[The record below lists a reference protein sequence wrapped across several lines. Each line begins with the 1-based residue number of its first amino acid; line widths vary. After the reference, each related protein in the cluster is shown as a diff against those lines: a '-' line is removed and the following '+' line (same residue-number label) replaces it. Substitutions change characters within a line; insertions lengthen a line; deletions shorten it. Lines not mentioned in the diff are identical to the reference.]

1 MRVVF
6 WGTRGSVPISLSTA
20 ELKRKLVTALVRAS
34 GKTLDTTDKAQAFV
48 EGELDFPLS
57 HTFGGNTSCVQLDSG
72 HPEYLLCDVG
82 SGARV
87 FGNRMLATHGPAKPQ
102 TYNFF
107 MSHLHWD
114 HVQGFP
120 FFIPVYIPGNVIRI
134 HGCHASLE
142 QAFRRQHADPGFPV
156 YFSQLA
162 ARVEFVYLE
171 PGRTSEVAGVK
182 VTPMKQVHGGDSY
195 GYRFEHGG
203 KVVVYST
210 DSEHKSSDLEETHR
224 FVEFFRDADLVIFD
238 AMYALADAMSVKE
251 DWGHSSNIVGVELCQ
266 MAGARRL
273 ALYHHEPIHDDD
285 TLARILAET
294 RRLEE
299 ITRGDRPLDVSA
311 AYDGMELVI

>member
-6 WGTRGSVPISLSTA
+6 WGTRGSVPTSLGA
-20 ELKRKLVTALVRAS
+20 ADVKRKIVAALVSAAGR
-34 GKTLDTTDKAQAFV
+34 TLDTPEKAQAFV
-48 EGELDFPLS
+48 EGELDFAVS
-57 HTFGGNTSCVQLDSG
+57 HTFGGNTSCVQIDVG

-87 FGNRMLATHGPAKPQ
+87 FGNRMLATHGPARPQ
-102 TYNFF
+102 VYNVF

-120 FFIPVYIPGNVIRI
+120 FFVPVYIPGNHIRI
-134 HGCHASLE
+134 HGCHPSLE
-142 QAFRRQHADPGFPV
+142 EAFRRQHADPGFPV

-162 ARVEFVYLE
+162 ARVEFVYLD
-171 PGRTSEVAGVK
+171 PGRTYEVAGVR
-182 VTPMKQVHGGDSY
+182 VTAMKQVHGGDSF
-195 GYRFEHGG
+195 GYRFEHDG

-210 DSEHKSSDLEETHR
+210 DSEHKGSDPEETRR

-238 AMYALADAMSVKE
+238 AMYALADTMSVKE

-273 ALYHHEPIHDDD
+273 ALYHHEPIHDDA

-299 ITRGDRPLDVSA
+299 ITRAEHKLEVSA
-311 AYDGMELVI
+311 AFDGMELVI